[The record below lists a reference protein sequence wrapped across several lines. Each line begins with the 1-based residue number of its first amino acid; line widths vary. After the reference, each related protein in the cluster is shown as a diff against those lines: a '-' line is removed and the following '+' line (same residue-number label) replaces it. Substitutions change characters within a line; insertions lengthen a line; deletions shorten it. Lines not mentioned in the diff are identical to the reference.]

1 MTQRDYYEVLGVP
14 RNVDKAT
21 LKRAFR
27 QLAQEYHPDVNKT
40 AEAEAR
46 FKEINEAYQV
56 LNDDQK
62 RAAYDRFGH
71 AGVSGAGG
79 YGDFSGGFSDLGS
92 IFEDLFAGFGANTS
106 RSRRKQPRRGADLR
120 ADVTLTFEE
129 AAFGTEQRDGS
140 AAHGSLRPLQWVRRR
155 AADPTGHLRNL

>member
-14 RNVDKAT
+14 RNVDKTA

-40 AEAEAR
+40 PEAEAR

-79 YGDFSGGFSDLGS
+79 GYGDFSGGFSDLGS
-92 IFEDLFAGFGANTS
+92 IFEDLFAGFGAQYLAYPAQTTTAG
-106 RSRRKQPRRGADLR
+106 RRPAR
-120 ADVTLTFEE
+120 
-129 AAFGTEQRDGS
+129 
-140 AAHGSLRPLQWVRRR
+140 
-155 AADPTGHLRNL
+155 